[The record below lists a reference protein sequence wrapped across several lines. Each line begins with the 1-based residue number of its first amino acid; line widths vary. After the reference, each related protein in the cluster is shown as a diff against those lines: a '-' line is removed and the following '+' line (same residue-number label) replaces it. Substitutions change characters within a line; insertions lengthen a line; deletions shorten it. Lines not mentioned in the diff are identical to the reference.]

1 MKYKISSYSIYEKKA
16 NKGIFSSL
24 LIFGGIIDAILI
36 VGGITAAVVLRNQWL
51 FNSGCSETNN
61 YNTDVKTDDI
71 ASLINTTITV
81 TGTTPETNNS
91 ITRVTTDYIVNIES
105 ATDMAVI
112 EIKLFL

>member
-1 MKYKISSYSIYEKKA
+1 MKHLIIKIVSHSQPHNILNFIFKVSS
-16 NKGIFSSL
+16 F
-24 LIFGGIIDAILI
+24 FC
-36 VGGITAAVVLRNQWL
+36 V
-51 FNSGCSETNN
+51 NSGCSETNN

-112 EIKLFL
+112 EIKLFLYLDSFCMHLILI